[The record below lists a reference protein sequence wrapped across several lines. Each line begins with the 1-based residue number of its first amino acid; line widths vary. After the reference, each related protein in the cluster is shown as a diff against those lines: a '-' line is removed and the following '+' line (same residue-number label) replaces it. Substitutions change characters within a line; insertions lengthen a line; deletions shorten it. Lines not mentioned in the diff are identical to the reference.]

1 MNLMDVTLTSPLRQS
16 AVFDNILQTIGG
28 TPLVRM
34 PKQFAPDVKCEV
46 LMKIEAMN
54 PTGCVKSRIAAY
66 MVECAEAEGK
76 LKPGGT
82 IVECTSGNT
91 GVGLCTIAAV
101 KGYRAVIVMPD
112 KMSQEKVDMLKAY
125 GAEVILT
132 PTGVPPEHPDHYLNV
147 AGRLAA
153 DIPGAW
159 HADQFENP
167 NNPEA
172 HYRTT
177 GPEIWQATEGN
188 IDAFVGGC
196 GTGGTVSGIA
206 RYLKEQNPE
215 VKIIGVDPPGSVY
228 AEYWRTGELPPTGP
242 YAVEGVG
249 DDMIPGT
256 WHGKLIDG
264 YEVVEDP
271 ESFAMTRRLA
281 EECGLFVGG
290 SSGMAM
296 TAALRR
302 ARNMKEGERLLVLLP
317 DSGNRYLSKV
327 YSDDWLRDGGFQ
339 PRTAAETATVADLVR
354 NRARAAVAA
363 DENLMVAYKHVAER
377 QVHPLPVYDG
387 NPSAAESKLL
397 GILDTTAIIRQLANG
412 ADLEQM
418 TVSDCMASAPT
429 VLAASAPWT
438 ELDAALQ
445 QQDAVL
451 IQDEQG
457 LVGMTQL
464 DLLRSLPRLQH
475 PSSNA

>member
-1 MNLMDVTLTSPLRQS
+1 MDAALTTPPRTP
-16 AVFDNILQTIGG
+16 AVYSTIVDTIGC
-28 TPLVRM
+28 TPVVRM

-46 LMKIEAMN
+46 LMKVEAMN

-66 MVECAEAEGK
+66 MVERAEAEGK

-101 KGYRAVIVMPD
+101 KGYRAVIIMPD

-132 PTGVPPEHPDHYLNV
+132 PTGVPPEHPDHYLNT
-147 AGRLAA
+147 AQRIAEQ
-153 DIPGAW
+153 IPGAW

-167 NNPEA
+167 DNPEA
-172 HYRTT
+172 HYRST
-177 GPEIWQATEGN
+177 GPEIWQATEGR

-196 GTGGTVSGIA
+196 GTGGTVSGIG
-206 RYLKEQNPE
+206 RYLKEQSDS
-215 VKIIGVDPPGSVY
+215 VRIIGVDPPGSVY
-228 AEYWRTGELPPTGP
+228 AHYWNTGELPETGP

-264 YEVVEDP
+264 YEVVEDA

-296 TAALRR
+296 VAALRQ
-302 ARNMKEGERLLVLLP
+302 ARKMKEGERLLVLLP

-327 YSDDWLRDGGFQ
+327 YSNDWLKDGGFQ
-339 PRTAAETATVADLVR
+339 EQTPAEQATVADLAR
-354 NRARAAVAA
+354 NRARGAVAA
-363 DENLMVAYKHVAER
+363 DEFLMAAYKHVAER

-387 NPSAAESKLL
+387 NPSAADSKLI
-397 GILDTTAIIRQLANG
+397 GVMDVQRVCQQLAKG
-412 ADLEQM
+412 ADLE
-418 TVSDCMASAPT
+418 TLRVADYMAEAPP
-429 VLAASAPWT
+429 VLNADAPWN
-438 ELDAALQ
+438 ELWQQLQ
-445 QQDAVL
+445 THDAVL
-451 IQDEQG
+451 IRDDKG
-457 LVGMTQL
+457 LVGMSRM
-464 DLLRSLPRLQH
+464 DLMRSLPRLKH
-475 PSSNA
+475 TSTPAE

>member
-1 MNLMDVTLTSPLRQS
+1 
-16 AVFDNILQTIGG
+16 
-28 TPLVRM
+28 
-34 PKQFAPDVKCEV
+34 

-66 MVECAEAEGK
+66 MVERAEAEGK

-125 GAEVILT
+125 GAEVVLT
-132 PTGVPPEHPDHYLNV
+132 PTAVPPEHPDHYLNT
-147 AGRLAA
+147 AQRLAA
-153 DIPGAW
+153 EIPGAW

-167 NNPEA
+167 NNPES
-172 HYRTT
+172 HYLST
-177 GPEIWQATEGN
+177 GPEIWQATEGQLH
-188 IDAFVGGC
+188 AFVGGC

-206 RYLKEQNPE
+206 RYLKEQDE
-215 VKIIGVDPPGSVY
+215 SVRIIGVDPPGSVY
-228 AEYWRTGELPPTGP
+228 AGYWQTGEVPAAGP

-264 YEVVEDP
+264 YEVVEDAD
-271 ESFAMTRRLA
+271 SFAMTRRLA

-296 TAALRR
+296 VAALRQ
-302 ARNMKEGERLLVLLP
+302 ARKMKKGERLLVLLP

-327 YSDDWLRDGGFQ
+327 YSNDWLKDGGFL
-339 PRTAAETATVADLVR
+339 PKTDAATATTADLAR

-377 QVHPLPVYDG
+377 MVHPLPVFDG
-387 NPSAAESKLL
+387 KPDAAKSKLI
-397 GILDTTAIIRQLANG
+397 GVLDVSAVCQKLADG
-412 ADLEQM
+412 ADLQSM
-418 TVSDCMASAPT
+418 QVSDCVTSAPP
-429 VLAASAPWT
+429 VLAADSSWN
-438 ELDAALQ
+438 ELWQQLQ
-445 QQDAVL
+445 NCDVVL
-451 IQDEQG
+451 IRDDQG
-457 LVGMTQL
+457 LVGMTRI

-475 PSSNA
+475 TSNHAE